1 MNVEY
6 VESSTLATRAAM
18 ASSLETVKLRSGQ
31 ADAMASMRARTVLV
45 RMHKDSKL
53 TGLFFSPIS
62 QQTPPRNAKSLVL
75 IIALVRPGAELWHGP
90 THGAGAVLAFGSRR
104 ALIKN
109 SL

>member
-53 TGLFFSPIS
+53 TGLFFP
-62 QQTPPRNAKSLVL
+62 QLVNRPLPVMPSL
-75 IIALVRPGAELWHGP
+75 
-90 THGAGAVLAFGSRR
+90 
-104 ALIKN
+104 
-109 SL
+109 